1 MRPLQPRFGNGGR
14 RFEFVYG
21 APEFGDF
28 RLITRG
34 DGEQLIAAKKC
45 RTWGDLAKLAGQI
58 WKTFAAEHDEELSA
72 WSKKWNREEP
82 IHATTPLDAEILLEV
97 YDRLFGL
104 PEARARAILEATI
117 DAQTF
122 ARLSEV
128 AQFGGG
134 PVLWSL
140 GAVLLNPDEESVTA
154 FQRILDEG
162 GYRRIRL
169 VRDDEFV
176 RKVYA

>member
-1 MRPLQPRFGNGGR
+1 MRPLQPRFGGGGR
-14 RFEFVYG
+14 KFEFVYG

-28 RLITRG
+28 QLITRG

-45 RTWGDLAKLAGQI
+45 CTWGDLARLAGQS
-58 WKTFAAEHDEELSA
+58 WKTFAAEYHDELSA
-72 WSKKWNREEP
+72 WREEWNAEEP
-82 IHATTPLDAEILLEV
+82 IKAKTPLDAEILLEV

-104 PEARARAILEATI
+104 PEARAQAILQATI
-117 DAQTF
+117 DAQTL
-122 ARLSEV
+122 ARLADV
-128 AQFGGG
+128 AEFGGVSMLG
-134 PVLWSL
+134 AF
-140 GAVLLNPDEESVTA
+140 GAVLLNPDQESPAA
-154 FQRILDEG
+154 FQRILDES

>member
-1 MRPLQPRFGNGGR
+1 MRPLQPRFGGGGR

-21 APEFGDF
+21 APESGHF
-28 RLITRG
+28 RLITRA

-45 RTWGDLAKLAGQI
+45 RSWGALARLAGQS
-58 WKTFAAEHDEELSA
+58 WKIFAAEHDEELSA
-72 WSKKWNREEP
+72 WRKQWNKDEP

-117 DAQTF
+117 DAQTV

-128 AQFGGG
+128 AQFGGVSVQG
-134 PVLWSL
+134 SL
-140 GAVLLNPDEESVTA
+140 GAVLLNPHEESVAA
-154 FQRILDEG
+154 FQRILDES